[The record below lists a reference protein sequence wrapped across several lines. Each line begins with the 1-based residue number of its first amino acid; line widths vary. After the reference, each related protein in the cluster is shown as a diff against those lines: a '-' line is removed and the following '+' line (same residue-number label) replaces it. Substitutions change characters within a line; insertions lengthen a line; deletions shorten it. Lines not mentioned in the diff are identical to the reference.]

1 MNLTIENY
9 KYYNKIVADIIPHD
23 EIRKNKRLIW
33 NEFYEKNKNFI
44 QIFFNNN
51 EKEEIKR
58 NYLNENEK
66 VEKIKIIIDHQ
77 IKSFGNV
84 FKQANGIK
92 KLKLKSYKSV
102 KDLDYMFEVAYM
114 IEEINLSN
122 FNTENVTNM
131 REMFTECK
139 NLKEIK
145 GINNFKTN
153 KVKDMSGML
162 GGCIELEFIDLSNFD
177 TSNVTNMSKM
187 FALSSNLRNIKGIDN
202 FNTSKVID
210 MSMMFSYCA
219 KLEGLNL
226 SNFNTKNVTNFYK
239 MFNSCRNLKEIKGL
253 NYFITNNVTDMSLM
267 FSSCEQLEYLDITS
281 FNTEN
286 VTSMNQMFLFCKKL
300 KGIKGINNF
309 SVKRVKNIAMMFFG
323 SRELFRLNSSN
334 LNSADIDLLLFIIKT
349 FPQLNIPIE
358 ETNLS
363 DMIKNLIQGF
373 FK

>member
-1 MNLTIENY
+1 MGY
-9 KYYNKIVADIIPHD
+9 V
-23 EIRKNKRLIW
+23 
-33 NEFYEKNKNFI
+33 
-44 QIFFNNN
+44 FNNCH
-51 EKEEIKR
+51 K
-58 NYLNENEK
+58 
-66 VEKIKIIIDHQ
+66 
-77 IKSFGNV
+77 
-84 FKQANGIK
+84 
-92 KLKLKSYKSV
+92 
-102 KDLDYMFEVAYM
+102 
-114 IEEINLSN
+114 
-122 FNTENVTNM
+122 
-131 REMFTECK
+131 
-139 NLKEIK
+139 LKEIK

-309 SVKRVKNIAMMFFG
+309 SVKKVKNIAMMFFG